1 VQPGGQLADKR
12 ITSCFTSRNWL
23 HSGERM
29 KTAYGEI
36 SDKYFAPISDEK
48 FQEMLLEDNDEISVK
63 KVEFTASLA
72 DFYRETLVK
81 IN

>member
-1 VQPGGQLADKR
+1 MRPGLILADKR
-12 ITSCFTSRNWL
+12 ITACFDFRYWL
-23 HSGERM
+23 RLGERM

-72 DFYRETLVK
+72 DFYRETLLK
-81 IN
+81 TK

>member
-1 VQPGGQLADKR
+1 
-12 ITSCFTSRNWL
+12 
-23 HSGERM
+23 M

-36 SDKYFAPISDEK
+36 SDKYFEPISDEK

-72 DFYRETLVK
+72 GFYREALAK
-81 IN
+81 QP